1 MLLDAT
7 TEAIRVTT
15 ESAGSVDYFTEY
27 VDRASGALSADNT
40 HGNIT
45 TATTTT
51 VVASPAASTERVVR
65 RAILYN
71 RSTTASNA
79 VVIKLDDGGTERHI
93 ARAVLRP
100 LESLRYDGEEWH
112 VWGADGLPRISSA
125 QLAPYGG
132 FPVDA
137 YKIGTVSEAVA
148 TWHSLHAATGYPGAW
163 SPGTPGLNGRATDG
177 TTAADG
183 GCLPIPNPAA
193 GGNYLVGFQAQ
204 GTVVQPIALHDVL
217 WVNTGLVVTTTT
229 AQALASAAW
238 PARDLNGSTNGLG
251 VQIAILVTTATT
263 NAAVITNTTMS
274 YTNQDGTAG
283 RTATISSFP
292 ATAVAGTIV
301 WFQLQAGDSGV
312 RSIQSVTLGTSY
324 GGGAISLIATR
335 RLALAPCTVVNIAA
349 ASPLRPAEQGSAGVR
364 LWNGTCALLAYRATA
379 TTATTVDALATIEV
393 R

>member
-15 ESAGSVDYFTEY
+15 EIAGSVDYFTEY
-27 VDRASGALSADNT
+27 IDRASGVLTADNT

-45 TATTTT
+45 LATTTT
-51 VVASPAASTERVVR
+51 IVAAPAASTERVVR

-71 RSTTASNA
+71 RSTTANNA
-79 VVIKLDDGGTERHI
+79 VVIKLDDGGTERYL

-112 VWGADGLPRISSA
+112 VWGPDGLQRISSA
-125 QLAPYGG
+125 QLEPYGG
-132 FPVDA
+132 FAVDA
-137 YKIGTVSEAVA
+137 YKRGAVSEAVA
-148 TWHSLHAATGYPGAW
+148 IWHSLHAATGFPGAW

-204 GTVVQPIALHDVL
+204 GTVVQPIVLHDVL

-229 AQALASAAW
+229 AQALTSVAW
-238 PARDLNGSTNGLG
+238 PARDINGSTNGLG
-251 VQIAILVTTATT
+251 VQVAILVTTATT

-324 GGGAISLIATR
+324 GGGAISLIAAR
-335 RLALAPCTVVNIAA
+335 RLALAPCTVVNVAA
-349 ASPLRPAEQGSAGVR
+349 DSPLRPAEQGSAGVR